1 MPKYTLKASDGASYT
16 LDSPNEL
23 TQDQLNTAFSEA
35 LQQSQTTQQQAPQQQ
50 KPSYD
55 DQGRGF
61 AAARNL
67 LNEATL
73 GFGKNVV
80 ARLRSLGD
88 GDYEKELAY
97 QKRQLAGDIEQYP
110 ATSIA
115 SGIAGA
121 VGTSFAATPARLAN
135 WVGKGGSFLSRSG
148 RLAAVGAPS
157 GALYGV
163 GNRQEG
169 ESIPEAA
176 VRGGV
181 TGAAFAPVGVAA
193 GNLVSGGVRAVRG
206 GVQGVKNLRSGTTQ
220 LSPEQ
225 QIIKEAENRGVP
237 IRTSDLFPP
246 TTRTGR
252 SAELAARMVPFAGTG
267 GQVAKQQESRLSAV
281 SDELVKYNPDLGQN
295 PETLK
300 LLSDEITSSVKGSIK
315 KLREDKLGILNNALY
330 NTGETVPLTK
340 TNEKIDELINKW
352 TPNAG
357 AGSEEATK
365 LVSQLTDLKNRFNS
379 NTGTKFLENERELL
393 STQYADNPTV
403 KSLANQIYG
412 PLNEDMGSFIKG
424 KNLADYSKWK
434 FSNKKISS
442 MIDENQ
448 YSALGKIIDKSEV
461 TPEIV
466 KTSIFSKKP
475 SDLNRLNQNL
485 SPDGR
490 KKVQSVIIGDIS
502 DKISFTKPDGTKGF
516 SPEKFISEIDRKKD
530 QIGVFFDPKDKASLE
545 GLARVMN
552 ATRGAGQAALNPLT
566 GMQLA
571 GVTSLGVL
579 GNITGTAAGGASLA
593 AGIGLAGRA
602 YESKMFRDM
611 LITLSKI
618 KKNSPEE
625 RLLINKIISM
635 QTGQLAAKENIK
647 ERK

>member
-1 MPKYTLKASDGASYT
+1 MKEIELPDGSIAEFPDGMSD
-16 LDSPNEL
+16 DSIKQVLRQKFPP
-23 TQDQLNTAFSEA
+23 
-35 LQQSQTTQQQAPQQQ
+35 TQQQTPQQQ
-50 KPSYD
+50 PESRGIGERVLRAAQNVPSRLGQQASDFGTGALTSFYGLG
-55 DQGRGF
+55 QGAANLAGGVSETLGLPGQENVSNNVNRINAYIQQRRQAIEAEKARRSNQGLFNVPETLGEIATQLPFGF
-61 AAARNL
+61 AGKAGL
-67 LNEATL
+67 LKEA
-73 GFGKNVV
+73 GQ
-80 ARLRSLGD
+80 S
-88 GDYEKELAY
+88 
-97 QKRQLAGDIEQYP
+97 
-110 ATSIA
+110 
-115 SGIAGA
+115 
-121 VGTSFAATPARLAN
+121 
-135 WVGKGGSFLSRSG
+135 
-148 RLAAVGAPS
+148 
-157 GALYGV
+157 AL
-163 GNRQEG
+163 Q
-169 ESIPEAA
+169 
-176 VRGGV
+176 
-181 TGAAFAPVGVAA
+181 TAAFAPVETGGQDYVGEKAKQALTAAVATPVFRGLGA
-193 GNLVSGGVRAVRG
+193 LGGLG
-206 GVQGVKNLRSGTTQ
+206 KGKELP

-237 IRTSDLFPP
+237 IRTSDLMPP
-246 TTRTGR
+246 TTRAGR
-252 SAELAARMVPFAGTG
+252 SAELSARLVPFVGTG

-315 KLREDKLGILNNALY
+315 KLREDKLSILNNALY

-475 SDLNRLNQNL
+475 SDLKRLNQNL

-502 DKISFTKPDGTKGF
+502 DKISFTKPDGTKVF

-530 QIGVFFDPKDKASLE
+530 QISVFFDPKDKASLE

-579 GNITGTAAGGASLA
+579 GNLTGTAAGGASLA
-593 AGIGLAGRA
+593 TGIGLAGRA
-602 YESKMFRDM
+602 YESKPFRD
-611 LITLSKI
+611 LLLTLSKI
-618 KKNSPEE
+618 KKNSSEE

-635 QTGQLAAKENIK
+635 QAGQLAAKENTK
-647 ERK
+647 ERN